1 VDLHPLQAHRR
12 PLNLLEAQAIRN
24 HLRRPDE
31 LSPLLMDGLRYTL
44 SFARLHTIE
53 AEDGAEVDV
62 SGMLAP
68 LRAQVLDRLGPHLDG
83 KDDTLWGAVRELP
96 ALVQQVRHQRE
107 RLLRHYPLDRDSLEA
122 EVTTRQLVVAS
133 GGGGGGGY
141 GYAGAFRS
149 LHRAGLQP
157 ELMAGTSIGALMSM
171 FRARF
176 KVFDGAALIAAAR
189 RLSWSSVF
197 RVLEMESRYGIP
209 ASLRLYLRAA
219 LGTLFEVDG
228 ARQMTFRDV
237 EIPLLVV
244 TTGITVDA
252 LKHDLSYYEHFL
264 DDVERPGAVF
274 RRGRLRRLAKLGE
287 VLREFMSRPESLRE
301 IVFGADPHTM
311 DADILDAAGFSAA
324 VPGVIHYDVVRDDQ
338 RMKQLLDTLY
348 AEYGITRLTEGGLV
362 NNLPARPAWLEAT
375 QGRLK
380 RRNPFVLAMDCF
392 APSRRSLQ
400 WLPIQQIV
408 RPNVK
413 ANLEYA
419 DFYFALDRRLSPV
432 NLVPDVAA
440 VSEAMQWT
448 TDELAPDLPFIQESC
463 RPIAVLPL
471 A

>member
-1 VDLHPLQAHRR
+1 MLLAISPARWTDPQAAAAEAWALRDAGVHGLLLRLPPEADLQPWLHLLVPIWAGDLWLHLRVVGALAATQQYGLNLHLPGGVDAAALR
-12 PLNLLEAQAIRN
+12 PLAPRG
-24 HLRRPDE
+24 
-31 LSPLLMDGLRYTL
+31 LSQSVHD
-44 SFARLHTIE
+44 
-53 AEDGAEVDV
+53 
-62 SGMLAP
+62 
-68 LRAQVLDRLGPHLDG
+68 
-83 KDDTLWGAVRELP
+83 
-96 ALVQQVRHQRE
+96 
-107 RLLRHYPLDRDSLEA
+107 
-122 EVTTRQLVVAS
+122 
-133 GGGGGGGY
+133 
-141 GYAGAFRS
+141 
-149 LHRAGLQP
+149 RAGLQP

-228 ARQMTFRDV
+228 KRQMTFRDV

-375 QGRLK
+375 HGRLK

-413 ANLEYA
+413 ANLEYS

-463 RPIAVLPL
+463 RHIAVLPE